1 MLPVIFHWGIWSR
14 WNRLRFSTFCL
25 LFLGYIFVFIQWFI
39 QFLVL
44 FLVRG
49 WHSAGKINKTLIWY
63 KQKASNYHFFRH
75 LLVQLYPRWTALL
88 TWFVLRFLLW
98 AFFFE
103 WIVLGLA
110 NIGGEIWDT
119 TSSSVGVSLKT
130 TLAIFPAIT
139 HPFNVDLLSM

>member
-25 LFLGYIFVFIQWFI
+25 LFLGYILVFIQWFI

-49 WHSAGKINKTLIWY
+49 WRSAGKINKTLIWCQ
-63 KQKASNYHFFRH
+63 QKASNYHFFRH
-75 LLVQLYPRWTALL
+75 LLVQLYPCRAALL

-103 WIVLGLA
+103 WIVLGLK
-110 NIGGEIWDT
+110 NIGGEIWDR

-139 HPFNVDLLSM
+139 HPFDVDLLSV

>member
-1 MLPVIFHWGIWSR
+1 MFPVIFHWGIWSR

-49 WHSAGKINKTLIWY
+49 WCSAGKINKTLIWY
-63 KQKASNYHFFRH
+63 KQKASNYHFFCH
-75 LLVQLYPRWTALL
+75 LLVQLYSRWTALL

-103 WIVLGLA
+103 WIILGLA
-110 NIGGEIWDT
+110 NIGHEIWDR
-119 TSSSVGVSLKT
+119 TSSSVGE
-130 TLAIFPAIT
+130 TLNMFPAIT